1 LQGPFLRMMWART
14 VRTRRER
21 ERESGDDAEMTVYR
35 RTNSRE
41 IRGQNHVLFRIIRGE
56 IYKIQLLH
64 QQVRYEAII
73 KHKLKQMKK
82 LKQT

>member
-1 LQGPFLRMMWART
+1 MQGPFLRMMWART
-14 VRTRRER
+14 VRTRR

-41 IRGQNHVLFRIIRGE
+41 IRGQNHVLFRIKRGE